1 MVLPVY
7 LRGKVVHGFGRGSR
21 DLGCPTANI
30 DPKDVDVQLPT
41 NFEFGIYYG
50 WAKLVDGP
58 ENDST
63 ELQPMVANV
72 GLCPFYKNEKPS
84 VEIHLIHEFPEDF
97 YGATLKVLFLGY
109 LRGEKNFDSVN
120 ELISQIRKDIADSK
134 EALTAQDCSKY
145 RSDPFFDWIESLTM
159 LPVLLE
165 GKVVRGFGRG
175 RQLGVPTANLE
186 ADSVAQQLPKNFP
199 RGIYFGWAQITADES
214 EFLIY
219 DPVPMVSSIGIN
231 PFFKNRNLTV
241 EIHLL
246 PGVHQTIPR
255 CFYGCT
261 LRVLLTGFLRDE
273 RDFSSTVSLVDA
285 IRQDIR
291 AAEQELSHE
300 QQVRLRDTY
309 FSEARQT
316 LSDLSPAITLV
327 YIISFYDK
335 DVVPRT
341 VKEQCGPVEVY
352 TVKSKNVHHAGDNS
366 LSS

>member
-1 MVLPVY
+1 
-7 LRGKVVHGFGRGSR
+7 
-21 DLGCPTANI
+21 
-30 DPKDVDVQLPT
+30 
-41 NFEFGIYYG
+41 
-50 WAKLVDGP
+50 
-58 ENDST
+58 
-63 ELQPMVANV
+63 
-72 GLCPFYKNEKPS
+72 
-84 VEIHLIHEFPEDF
+84 
-97 YGATLKVLFLGY
+97 
-109 LRGEKNFDSVN
+109 
-120 ELISQIRKDIADSK
+120 
-134 EALTAQDCSKY
+134 
-145 RSDPFFDWIESLTM
+145 M

-316 LSDLSPAITLV
+316 LSDLSP
-327 YIISFYDK
+327 
-335 DVVPRT
+335 
-341 VKEQCGPVEVY
+341 G
-352 TVKSKNVHHAGDNS
+352 
-366 LSS
+366 